1 MFLYACVCFSVS
13 HQSGVQRQ
21 ALDIG
26 ERRRAPSTFLRA
38 ITDDSCKSRFQTKH
52 SISACVKN
60 KAAAA
65 YSCQPSSVSRPQPR
79 LEAPVRSPLTLR
91 RTMVCSRLRPLL
103 QRSQSV
109 SLSLQIHTRTP
120 SLHSSVTKNIKRC
133 TENVLLELTPHHAE
147 ETPETSL
154 SLIVLCSCTQSSNT

>member
-1 MFLYACVCFSVS
+1 MFTFLYACVRFSVS

-21 ALDIG
+21 ALDAG
-26 ERRRAPSTFLRA
+26 ERRGAPSTFLRA
-38 ITDDSCKSRFQTKH
+38 LTDDSCKSRFQTKH
-52 SISACVKN
+52 SISACAKN

-65 YSCQPSSVSRPQPR
+65 YSCQPSSVSRPQPL

-91 RTMVCSRLRPLL
+91 RMMVCSRLRPLL

-109 SLSLQIHTRTP
+109 SLYLQIHTRTL

-133 TENVLLELTPHHAE
+133 TENVL
-147 ETPETSL
+147 SL
-154 SLIVLCSCTQSSNT
+154 RSLHITLKSSC